1 MAENREFDQ
10 QQDQLNQ
17 TPEQAQ
23 QFDKNKPQAGEQL
36 EQDGNTRLQ
45 EDVETGSEDQPATG
59 ETQSGFV
66 GSDSESDSSDDLI
79 NRDLDDQ
86 K

>member
-10 QQDQLNQ
+10 QKDQLNQ

-23 QFDKNKPQAGEQL
+23 QLKDKPKTGEEM
-36 EQDGNTRLQ
+36 EQEGNSQLQ
-45 EDVETGSEDQPATG
+45 ENVETAGQARQPAKG
-59 ETQSGFV
+59 ESQSGFV
-66 GSDSESDSSDDLI
+66 GSESDSDRSDELI